1 MSGNIRN
8 YFPGGNTSRGF
19 YSYYQYIQEQ
29 KEANQIVCIKGG
41 PGTGKSTFM
50 RTIAEHFLEKGEDV
64 DFFWCSSDPGSI
76 DGILLKQRKTAF
88 LDGTSPHITDPV
100 TPGAVDTIIH
110 LGEWWNEKELKQKK
124 NHILKSNDTIK
135 CWFSNAYNCL
145 KAANEMRV
153 MMKNIY
159 QGAICAGEVYKTTAD
174 IIRKEFACNPVSLSL
189 GKCKKYF
196 ATAITPLGIVN
207 HMPSLIKSYKKIYC
221 LNSAPGIETADILKM
236 ISDSV
241 VHRGISVEE
250 FYCPMDP
257 ENNIEHL
264 LIPEMEMA
272 FITLNDFHDMDMW
285 ECSAAT
291 NVIEMREFI
300 DWNSVDKY
308 SSAIRF
314 AEEESERLINKAI
327 MYLKKA
333 KQEHDV
339 LEGYYVPNMDFE
351 KISELADEW
360 IAKTERLE
368 L

>member
-1 MSGNIRN
+1 MRGNVKN
-8 YFPGGNTSRGF
+8 YFPGGNTSKGF
-19 YSYYQYIQEQ
+19 YSYYEYIQEQ
-29 KEANQIVCIKGG
+29 KGANQIICIKGG

-50 RTIAEHFLEKGEDV
+50 RTVAEHFLDKGEDV
-64 DFFWCSSDPGSI
+64 DYFWCSSDPESL
-76 DGILLKQRKTAF
+76 DGILLKERKVAF
-88 LDGTSPHITDPV
+88 IDGTSPHITDPK

-110 LGEWWNEKELKQKK
+110 LGEWWDEKA
-124 NHILKSNDTIK
+124 LKSNKDHIMK
-135 CWFSNAYNCL
+135 SNNALKSWFANAYSCL
-145 KAANEMRV
+145 KSADEMR
-153 MMKNIY
+153 MMLKSIY
-159 QGAICAGEVYKTTAD
+159 NEVLFSGEIYKITSD
-174 IIRKEFACNPVSLSL
+174 IINKEFSERQVSLSS

-196 ATAITPLGIVN
+196 ATAITPAGIVN
-207 HMPSLIKSYKKIYC
+207 HMPSLIKSYKKVYY

-236 ISDSV
+236 IASSA
-241 VHRGISVEE
+241 VHRGLSVEE

-272 FITLNDFHDMDMW
+272 FITLNDYHDMDMW
-285 ECSAAT
+285 ECSAST

-314 AEEESERLINKAI
+314 AEEESERLIDQAI
-327 MYLKKA
+327 IYLKKA

-339 LEGYYVPNMDFE
+339 LEGYYIPNMDFE
-351 KISELADEW
+351 KIGELADEW
-360 IAKTERLE
+360 IAKIECLE